1 MTQHVAVCP
10 NSPTQ
15 DRGGGNTRQLDE
27 EVTSYEDT
35 KTPTNE
41 TISILE
47 TKVNIRRKLIII
59 SHSWNIISLSLNLL
73 FVAWPSR

>member
-10 NSPTQ
+10 TIPTQ

-59 SHSWNIISLSLNLL
+59 SWNIISN
-73 FVAWPSR
+73 